1 MEKMAKTTFG
11 HDSVFMFLTDQKSL
25 SAGRSYVL
33 QVENSQLQTEWVRIM
48 RKEVAAAQN
57 AKLRRAAITTAF
69 VVKAR
74 SVFQMPV
81 TQGLFAL
88 LIAANFVVNL
98 MEAQIM
104 PWVEFKEDERQFWE
118 KFLFGVDI
126 FFTSA
131 FWVEL
136 IWNFISHIGIRFFFD
151 PWNDFDLVVVLLA
164 TIALFGT
171 GIKAMNVL
179 RLFRVVRAVRLFRK
193 ITSLRIIFNSIIG
206 SIVPVLN
213 SVFILLV
220 FNCMF
225 SILAVKLYRGV
236 PEANMMFDNFQQAMF
251 SMWQVGTGD
260 SWASGISRPLFTRV
274 QEDGTEKE
282 DFSAMIFF
290 TSYSLLHT
298 MVLLNVVVAV
308 LMEKFARVEME
319 EQYKVVAHKNRYV
332 DILHAQNCMD
342 PLLERMAH
350 FDDVRRLNIMIS
362 ALFEAINVD
371 NMERIGFDELQY
383 GLRMMNI
390 TPPICIVADDYD
402 HLTSNKKLQSP
413 DGRIDAKQFNMMLKN
428 AIELYVMRRMNH
440 AVESIRNTQDDEERG
455 VMLMTLKYILALSSR
470 PEPALRSQEDPLH
483 RPVRPRR
490 PTCAPAHARHMLRG
504 CARRGRRQ
512 TESSLGRAIRERRAT
527 ASLCADPG

>member
-1 MEKMAKTTFG
+1 
-11 HDSVFMFLTDQKSL
+11 
-25 SAGRSYVL
+25 
-33 QVENSQLQTEWVRIM
+33 
-48 RKEVAAAQN
+48 
-57 AKLRRAAITTAF
+57 
-69 VVKAR
+69 
-74 SVFQMPV
+74 
-81 TQGLFAL
+81 
-88 LIAANFVVNL
+88 
-98 MEAQIM
+98 
-104 PWVEFKEDERQFWE
+104 
-118 KFLFGVDI
+118 
-126 FFTSA
+126 
-131 FWVEL
+131 
-136 IWNFISHIGIRFFFD
+136 
-151 PWNDFDLVVVLLA
+151 
-164 TIALFGT
+164 
-171 GIKAMNVL
+171 
-179 RLFRVVRAVRLFRK
+179 
-193 ITSLRIIFNSIIG
+193 
-206 SIVPVLN
+206 
-213 SVFILLV
+213 
-220 FNCMF
+220 
-225 SILAVKLYRGV
+225 
-236 PEANMMFDNFQQAMF
+236 MFDNFQQAMF

-383 GLRMMNI
+383 GLRMLNI

-440 AVESIRNTQDDEERG
+440 AVETIRNIQDDEERG

-470 PEPALRSQEDPLH
+470 PEPALRAQEDPLH
-483 RPVRPRR
+483 RPVRLRL
-490 PTCAPAHARHMLRG
+490 PTCVPAHAWRMLRS

-512 TESSLGRAIRERRAT
+512 TEPSLGCAIRERRAT
-527 ASLCADPG
+527 AAIQGSGVAPN